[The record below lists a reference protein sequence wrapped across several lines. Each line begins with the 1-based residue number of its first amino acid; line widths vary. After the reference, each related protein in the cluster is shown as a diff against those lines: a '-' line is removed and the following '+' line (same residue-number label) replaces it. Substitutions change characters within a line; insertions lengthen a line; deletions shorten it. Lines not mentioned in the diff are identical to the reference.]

1 MAIAMAAAPGAIAQD
16 KALTIVSWGG
26 AYQESQRKAY
36 IEPYASE
43 SGTKITEEEYNGE
56 IAKIRAMVEAGSVTW
71 DVVDVDAQ
79 TALAACAEGIL
90 EEIDWSKLGVD
101 RANFI
106 ASDLSDCSVPSIS
119 YATVFAY
126 DADKLPNGPTKVA
139 DIFDLKTFPGKRG
152 LQKNPFVN

>member
-1 MAIAMAAAPGAIAQD
+1 MAFAITAAGVPGAVAQD
-16 KALTIVSWGG
+16 KALTVVSWGG

-36 IEPYASE
+36 IEPYAAE

-90 EEIDWSKLGVD
+90 ETLDWSKLGLD
-101 RANFI
+101 RSKFI
-106 ASDLSDCSVPSIS
+106 
-119 YATVFAY
+119 
-126 DADKLPNGPTKVA
+126 G
-139 DIFDLKTFPGKRG
+139 G
-152 LQKNPFVN
+152 